1 MTKTE
6 FQKYANQWITIERS
20 NGVPVKGYVDPIGI
34 HQDDESV
41 LVSDRVPVPRE
52 KFKGIKIKMSDI
64 LNVIVNT
71 QPEKSF

>member
-1 MTKTE
+1 M
-6 FQKYANQWITIERS
+6 
-20 NGVPVKGYVDPIGI
+20 PVKGYVDPIGI
-34 HQDDESV
+34 NQDDESV

-71 QPEKSF
+71 QPEKNF